1 MARLRRSK
9 KANPASFIISLG
21 GIVMGISK
29 EEVVHVAKL
38 ARLHLDEEAIDL
50 YTKQLGEILTYM
62 ATLNRVDTQGVPPT
76 SHAIF
81 INNAFREDEVKA
93 SVPVERALANAPQSE
108 DGSFVVPKVIG

>member
-1 MARLRRSK
+1 MK
-9 KANPASFIISLG
+9 IT
-21 GIVMGISK
+21 K

-38 ARLHLDEEAIDL
+38 ARLNLDEEAIEV
-50 YTKQLGEILTYM
+50 YTKQLGDILTYM
-62 ATLNRVDTQGVPPT
+62 DTLNSVDTKDVPPT

-93 SVPVERALANAPQSE
+93 SVSVERALANAPQSD

>member
-1 MARLRRSK
+1 MK
-9 KANPASFIISLG
+9 IT
-21 GIVMGISK
+21 K

-38 ARLHLDEEAIDL
+38 ARLNLNDDAIEV
-50 YTKQLGEILTYM
+50 YTKQLGDILTYM
-62 ATLNRVDTQGVPPT
+62 DTLNSVDTKDVPPT

-93 SVPVERALANAPQSE
+93 SVSVERALANAPQSD